1 MKKYYLKL
9 IDLSGVIMGD
19 YSSAHWEYDGR
30 RELKSA
36 NLSDATQEGLEVF
49 AERREFWLPLI
60 DHRFTKA
67 HKEKLINS
75 FPKEIIIIEEIIH
88 KIPV

>member
-9 IDLSGVIMGD
+9 IDLWGIIMGD
-19 YSSAHWEYDGR
+19 YSAAYWQYDGR

-36 NLSDATQEGLEVF
+36 NLPDATQEGLKVF
-49 AERREFWLPLI
+49 IERRERLLPLI

-75 FPKEIIIIEEIIH
+75 FPKEIIIIEEEIH
-88 KIPV
+88 TIPV